1 MAGSNGSKKTT
12 KKIKEMKKLVLLF
25 AALLFAAGAYS
36 QKAVMANYTDT
47 IVDADVHYYLVKSSM
62 TKNYAY
68 TLQFYLD
75 HITGSNDSTNV
86 TFQGSIDG
94 TTWYKID
101 PGTPTV
107 ATLSYWT
114 VPKVLQMA
122 ATDGSAMYFPTN
134 YISYPWLR
142 AKVQHFATG
151 TVRVKGW
158 IYLKE
163 K

>member
-1 MAGSNGSKKTT
+1 
-12 KKIKEMKKLVLLF
+12 MKKLMLLI
-25 AALLFAAGAYS
+25 AVLLFAAGAYS

-47 IVDADVHYYLVKSSM
+47 ISGADVHYYLVKSSM

-68 TLQFYLD
+68 AIQFYMD
-75 HITGSNDSTNV
+75 HITGTGDST
-86 TFQGSIDG
+86 TIIFQGSIDG

-101 PGTPTV
+101 PGTPTTV
-107 ATLSYWT
+107 TLTYRYLNKFT
-114 VPKVLQMA
+114 QMGE
-122 ATDGSAMYFPTN
+122 TDGSVMYFPTN

-142 AKVQHFATG
+142 AKVQHYEAG

-158 IYLKE
+158 VYLKA